1 MNGYDAILLLSF
13 GGPEGPDDV
22 VPFLENVTRGRGIPR
37 ERLEEVGAHY
47 RLFGG
52 VSPIN
57 AQCRAL
63 LAALRPELDAH
74 GIDLPLYWGNR
85 NWHPMLTDTVRRM
98 RDDGVRH
105 ALVFVTSAWSS
116 FSACRQYLDDLE
128 RARDAVGDGAPTF
141 DKIRQFWDH
150 PGFVEP
156 MADNVRAARAGL
168 AGDLG
173 ARARVLFSA
182 HSVPTSM
189 ARTCDYEA
197 QLHDAARLVAERAGV
212 EQFDIV
218 YQSRSG
224 PPQVPWLGPDVGDRI
239 DELADGGAEAVV
251 VVPIGFVSDHM
262 EVVYDLD
269 TQAAARAAA
278 RGVAFAR
285 AATVGT
291 DVRFVAAVRELVEER
306 LHPGRPRRSL
316 GVLGVRPDR
325 CAPGCCPP
333 PERPATSRP
342 A

>member
-63 LAALRPELDAH
+63 LDALRPELDAH

-98 RDDGVRH
+98 RDDGVRR

-116 FSACRQYLDDLE
+116 YSACRQYLDDLE
-128 RARDAVGDGAPTF
+128 RARAAVGDDAPTF
-141 DKIRQFWDH
+141 DKIRQYFDH
-150 PGFVEP
+150 PGFIEP
-156 MADNVRAARAGL
+156 MADNVRAARAAL
-168 AGDLG
+168 AGAGPD
-173 ARARVLFSA
+173 ARVLFSA
-182 HSVPTSM
+182 HSVPLSM

-197 QLHDAARLVAERAGV
+197 QLREASRLVAAHAGV
-212 EQFDIV
+212 EAHELV

-239 DELADGGAEAVV
+239 EELADAGTAAVV

-269 TQAAARAAA
+269 TQAAERAAA

-291 DVRFVAAVRELVEER
+291 DARFVAAVRELVQER
-306 LHPGRPRRSL
+306 LDPTRPRRSL
-316 GVLGVRPDR
+316 STLGVRPDR
-325 CAPGCCPP
+325 CAAGCCPA
-333 PERPATSRP
+333 PERPPAGRP